1 MLPFSTADF
10 QLARRLEAAEAANAF
25 SLAAG
30 AAEAEPFF
38 GGCALFGGIGSPMTH
53 ALGIGMEGPAGDAEF
68 DRMEEFFRSRGSA
81 ALIDL
86 CPLSHP
92 TFLEQITRRGYKVIE
107 LNNLM
112 LRRPEVLPDIP
123 CEARLIRCE
132 PTRHEEWL
140 DLMMRGFSEGHDPS
154 PEMLTL
160 TRVLPAVDFEFIAE
174 LNGRPA
180 GGGALAILGDIAM
193 LFGDATLPDARGRG
207 IQQALIRHRL
217 AVAAREGCQWAMATV
232 IPGSGSHRNYERQ
245 GFGFF
250 YMRVNVMREW

>member
-1 MLPFSTADF
+1 MPTFSTADF
-10 QLARRLEAAEAANAF
+10 QLARRLESAEAANAF

-30 AAEAEPFF
+30 SAEAEAFF
-38 GGCALFGGIGSPMTH
+38 GGCALFGGVGSPLTH

-81 ALIDL
+81 SLIDL

-92 TFLEQITRRGYKVIE
+92 TFLEQISRRGYKVIE

-112 LRRPEVLPDIP
+112 LRQPEVLPEVP
-123 CEARLIRCE
+123 CDGRIARCDAA
-132 PTRHEEWL
+132 RHEEWMH
-140 DLMMRGFSEGHDPS
+140 LMMRGFSEGHDPS

-160 TRVLPAVDFEFIAE
+160 AGTMPAVDYEFIVE

-180 GGGALAILGDIAM
+180 GGAALAILGDIAM
-193 LFGDATLPDARGRG
+193 LFGDSTLPEARGHG
-207 IQQALIRHRL
+207 IQQALIQHRL
-217 AVAAREGCQWAMATV
+217 AIAAREGCEWAMATV